1 MIKKNVI
8 AVVAAAGLLVSCA
21 SDPHQRAKI
30 GAGIGAVAGAVI
42 GHQIDDDKGRYIG
55 GVIGAIAGG
64 AVGNYMDQ
72 QQRKLE
78 ALLADEQASGQLA
91 IRRIS
96 EDSVLIGVAS
106 EASFDVNE
114 YNLKSEAIPVYSKI
128 SQVMKQYDKTIIHV
142 IGHTDASGPADKNQ
156 VLSEQRAST
165 VSNFMQGQGIISQR
179 LYPEGRGETQPR
191 ATNDTAEGKRK
202 NRRVD
207 IVVQAVVE
215 GSEQKAAASPNS
227 LRY

>member
-1 MIKKNVI
+1 MNKKLIVS
-8 AVVAAAGLLVSCA
+8 AAAIGMLTACA
-21 SDPHQRAKI
+21 SDPHQRAKAGAAI
-30 GAGIGAVAGAVI
+30 GAIAGAVI

-72 QQRKLE
+72 QQRELE
-78 ALLADEQASGQLA
+78 ALLANEQASGELA

-114 YNLKSEAIPVYSKI
+114 FNLKSEATPVYSKI
-128 SQVMKQYDKTIIHV
+128 SNVLKQYDKTVIHV
-142 IGHTDASGPADKNQ
+142 VGHTDSSGAADYNQ
-156 VLSEQRAST
+156 ELSEKRANT
-165 VSNFMQGQGIISQR
+165 VSNFMQGQGIIDAR
-179 LYPEGRGETQPR
+179 LYEEGRGETQPR

-207 IVVQAVVE
+207 IIVQAVVE
-215 GSEQKAAASPNS
+215 GDEQRATMKPRS